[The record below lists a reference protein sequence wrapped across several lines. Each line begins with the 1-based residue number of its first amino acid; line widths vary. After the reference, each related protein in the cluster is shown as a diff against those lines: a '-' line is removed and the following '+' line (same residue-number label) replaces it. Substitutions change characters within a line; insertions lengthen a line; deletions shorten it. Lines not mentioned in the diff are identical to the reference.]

1 MLGMLESDGPRYRA
15 YGRSHLDRLEQ
26 LDGLLVD
33 QKVAL
38 KAVSA
43 VFPFKVNAY
52 VLDHLIDWS
61 DIPNDPIYQLTFPQA
76 GMLEP
81 DDFSKLSD
89 LVIRGEDE
97 RLMRAARKVQLYM
110 NPHPAGQM
118 DLNIPAINGESLP
131 GAQHKYRETLLF
143 FPSQGQ
149 TCHAYCTYCFRW
161 AQFVGLDHLKFS
173 NRETD
178 TLFRYVEAHEEV
190 TDLLLTGGDPM
201 IMPSRV
207 LRRYIEPLLGPS
219 TEHLTSI
226 RIGTK
231 ALAYW
236 PHRFLTD
243 PDADDLLRLF
253 EAVRSSGRQIA
264 LMAHF
269 SHPREL
275 ETPECREAMRR
286 IQDAGA
292 VIRCQAPLIRHVN
305 DSADVWSSMWKE
317 QVKLGAVPYYLFV
330 ERNTGPKHYFEVPLA
345 RALKIFNQAFAEV
358 TGLARTVRGPSM
370 SAAPG
375 KVLIDGVTE
384 IAGERVFV
392 LKMIQGRDPQ
402 WVNRIFFAKFDP
414 QAVWLDDLVPVF
426 GEKQFFFE
434 RRMREMRSGLWE
446 PDWKLDTDDEA
457 ASA

>member
-1 MLGMLESDGPRYRA
+1 MQGGREGSGPQYRA
-15 YGRSHLDRLEQ
+15 FGRSHLDRMEQ
-26 LDGLLVD
+26 LNGLSVD

-43 VFPFKVNAY
+43 VFPFKVNSY
-52 VLDHLIDWS
+52 VLDRLIDWT
-61 DIPNDPIYQLTFPQA
+61 DIPNDPIFQLTFPQA

-81 DDFSKLSD
+81 ADFGLLSD
-89 LVIRGEDE
+89 LVIRKEDE
-97 RLMRAARKVQLYM
+97 RLLRMARKVQLHM

-118 DLNIPAINGESLP
+118 DLNIPMIDGEYLP

-161 AQFVGLDHLKFS
+161 AQFVGLEELKFS
-173 NRETD
+173 NREAD
-178 TLFRYVEAHEEV
+178 TLLRYVEAHPEL
-190 TDLLLTGGDPM
+190 TDLLLTGGDPL
-201 IMPSRV
+201 IMSSRI

-219 TEHLTSI
+219 TEHLTTI

-231 ALAYW
+231 ALGYW

-275 ETPECREAMRR
+275 ETRECREAMRR

-305 DSADVWSSMWKE
+305 DSASVWSSMWKE

-345 RALKIFNQAFAEV
+345 RALKIFSQAFAEV
-358 TGLARTVRGPSM
+358 GGLARTVRGPSM

-384 IAGERVFV
+384 VAGERVFV
-392 LKMIQGRDPQ
+392 LKMIQGRDPE
-402 WVNRIFFAKFDP
+402 WVNQVFFAKFDP
-414 QAVWLDDLVPVF
+414 QAVWLDDLEPAF
-426 GEKQFFFE
+426 GEEQFFFE
-434 RRMREMRSGLWE
+434 RRMRAMRSGLWE
-446 PDWKLDTDDEA
+446 PDWKIDTDDQLE
-457 ASA
+457 SA

>member
-1 MLGMLESDGPRYRA
+1 MD
-15 YGRSHLDRLEQ
+15 Q
-26 LDGLLVD
+26 LKGLSAD
-33 QKVAL
+33 QEVAL

-43 VFPFKVNAY
+43 VFPFKVNSY
-52 VLDHLIDWS
+52 VLDRLIDWTN
-61 DIPNDPIYQLTFPQA
+61 IPNDPIFQLTFPQA

-81 DDFSKLSD
+81 ADFRRLSD

-97 RLMRAARKVQLYM
+97 RLVSEARKVQLHM

-118 DLNIPAINGESLP
+118 DLNIPVIDGECLP

-161 AQFVGLDHLKFS
+161 AQFVGLEKLKFS
-173 NRETD
+173 NREAD
-178 TLFRYVEAHEEV
+178 TLLNYVEAHSEL
-190 TDLLLTGGDPM
+190 TDLLLTGGDPL
-201 IMPSRV
+201 IMPSRI
-207 LRRYIEPLLGPS
+207 LRRYIEPLLDPS

-231 ALAYW
+231 ALGYW

-253 EAVRSSGRQIA
+253 ETIRSSGRQVA

-275 ETPECREAMRR
+275 ETRECREAMRR

-305 DSADVWSSMWKE
+305 DSPSIWSSMWKE
-317 QVKLGAVPYYLFV
+317 QVNLGAVPYYLFV

-345 RALKIFNQAFAEV
+345 RALKIFNQAFKEV
-358 TGLARTVRGPSM
+358 GGLARTVRGPSM

-375 KVLIDGVTE
+375 KVLVDGVTE
-384 IAGERVFV
+384 VGGERVFV
-392 LKMIQGRDPQ
+392 LKMIQGRDPK
-402 WVNRIFFAKFDP
+402 WVNRVFFAKFDP
-414 QAVWLDDLVPVF
+414 QAVWLDDLEPAF
-426 GEKQFFFE
+426 GEEQFFFE

-446 PDWKLDTDDEA
+446 PEWKVDTDDEL

>member
-1 MLGMLESDGPRYRA
+1 MQEIIKNGGPRYRA
-15 YGRSHLDRLEQ
+15 FGRSHLGRLPQ
-26 LDGLLVD
+26 LDGLLPD

-38 KAVSA
+38 RAVSA
-43 VFPFKVNAY
+43 VFPFKVNEY
-52 VLDHLIDWS
+52 VLDRLIDWS
-61 DIPNDPIYQLTFPQA
+61 DIPNDPMFQLTFPQA

-81 DDFSKLSD
+81 CDFQKLSD
-89 LVIRGEDE
+89 LVIRGEE
-97 RLMRAARKVQLYM
+97 ELLVRAARKVQLRM

-118 DLNIPAINGESLP
+118 DLNLPAIGGEYLP
-131 GAQHKYRETLLF
+131 GAQHKYRETLLV

-161 AQFVGLDHLKFS
+161 AQFVSLEELKFS
-173 NRETD
+173 GRETD
-178 TLFRYVEAHEEV
+178 VLLRYAQSHREL
-190 TDLLLTGGDPM
+190 TDVLLTGGDPL
-201 IMPSRV
+201 IMPTRI
-207 LRRYIEPLLGPS
+207 LRRYIEPFLGGS

-236 PHRFLTD
+236 PYRFLTD

-253 EAVRSSGRQIA
+253 EMIRSRGRQVA

-275 ETPECREAMRR
+275 ETPECREAIRR

-305 DSADVWSSMWKE
+305 DSADVWASLWKE
-317 QVKLGAVPYYLFV
+317 LVRLGAVPYYFFI

-345 RALKIFNQAFAEV
+345 RGLRIFTQAYSEV
-358 TGLARTVRGPSM
+358 GGLARTVRGPVM

-375 KVLIDGVTE
+375 KVVIDGVTE
-384 IAGERVFV
+384 IGGERVFV

-402 WVNRIFFAKFDP
+402 WANRVFFAHFDS
-414 QAVWLDDLVPVF
+414 QAVWLNDLAPAF
-426 GEKQFFFE
+426 GESQFFFD
-434 RRMREMRSGLWE
+434 RSMLEMRSGSWQPE
-446 PDWKLDTDDEA
+446 WKVDVEDEL

>member
-1 MLGMLESDGPRYRA
+1 MQGGREGSGPQYRA
-15 YGRSHLDRLEQ
+15 FGRSHLDRLEQ
-26 LDGLLVD
+26 LSGLSVE

-43 VFPFKVNAY
+43 VFPFKVNSY
-52 VLDHLIDWS
+52 VLDRLIDWT
-61 DIPNDPIYQLTFPQA
+61 DIPNDPIFQLTFPQA

-81 DDFSKLSD
+81 ADFGLLSD
-89 LVIRGEDE
+89 LVIRKEDE
-97 RLMRAARKVQLYM
+97 RLLRMARKVQLYM

-118 DLNIPAINGESLP
+118 DLNIPMIDGEYLP

-161 AQFVGLDHLKFS
+161 AQFVGLDEFRFS
-173 NRETD
+173 SRETD
-178 TLFRYVEAHEEV
+178 TLFRYVEAHPEL
-190 TDLLLTGGDPM
+190 TDLLLTGGDPL
-201 IMPSRV
+201 IMSSRI

-219 TEHLTSI
+219 TEHLTTI

-231 ALAYW
+231 ALGYW

-305 DSADVWSSMWKE
+305 DSASVWSSMWKE
-317 QVKLGAVPYYLFV
+317 QVKLGAVPYYLFI

-345 RALKIFNQAFAEV
+345 RALKIFSQAYAEV
-358 TGLARTVRGPSM
+358 GGLARTVRGPSM

-384 IAGERVFV
+384 VAGERVFV

-402 WVNRIFFAKFDP
+402 WVNQVFFAKFDP
-414 QAVWLDDLVPVF
+414 QAVWLDDLEPAF
-426 GEKQFFFE
+426 GEDQFFFE
-434 RRMREMRSGLWE
+434 RRMRAMRSGLWE
-446 PDWKLDTDDEA
+446 PEWKIDTDHEQ